1 VSENNNSNEQRAA
14 STRQG
19 NIRMLACY
27 EEMLKE
33 KVSLSRQTSMPD
45 FFKSSSRTC
54 ASPPVL
60 LDTGDDD
67 RDDPTTVQEEA
78 LYH

>member
-1 VSENNNSNEQRAA
+1 MFEDVDSNEQRAA
-14 STRQG
+14 ITRQG
-19 NIRMLACY
+19 IGGDNKG
-27 EEMLKE
+27 EDG
-33 KVSLSRQTSMPD
+33 VLSRQTSMPD

-60 LDTGDDD
+60 LDTGDGG
-67 RDDPTTVQEEA
+67 RDGPTAVQQEA